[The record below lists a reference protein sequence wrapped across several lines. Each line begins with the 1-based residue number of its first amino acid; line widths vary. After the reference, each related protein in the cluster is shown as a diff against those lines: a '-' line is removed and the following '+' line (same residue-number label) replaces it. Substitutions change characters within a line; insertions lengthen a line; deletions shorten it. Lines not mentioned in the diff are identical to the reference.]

1 MAKRKRSVALFE
13 VIQKDKQFGPRGGVL
28 PTPAWWFKNREQ
40 GTACGETSRSGN
52 REQGKNPA
60 PLPAPIARP
69 VATETGRSL
78 SEAVMSRSVFSP
90 HITGTS
96 AAIIAGAIIV
106 VAGLGMA
113 WVHFGHHGAASSPQA
128 ILAGPAHPEVLD
140 LVGQRTLAPAAAAPQ
155 AEPAASIQSPTR
167 QINLNYVRIRLYDT
181 EKGAEQGRD
190 QLLARDIPCTVEHGI
205 PGIAP
210 QLYAVV
216 GLTPF
221 PDSSTPEYAAYVQKI
236 KTIFG
241 AAKSLKLIKWQA
253 AAHESV
259 AGTN

>member
-1 MAKRKRSVALFE
+1 MV
-13 VIQKDKQFGPRGGVL
+13 
-28 PTPAWWFKNREQ
+28 PA
-40 GTACGETSRSGN
+40 AAARSGSS
-52 REQGKNPA
+52 EG
-60 PLPAPIARP
+60 
-69 VATETGRSL
+69 GRSL

-106 VAGLGMA
+106 FAGLGMA
-113 WVHFGHHGAASSPQA
+113 WVHYGHRGSASSSPQA

-167 QINLNYVRIRLYDT
+167 QINLNYVRIRLYDS

-205 PGIAP
+205 PGVAP

-241 AAKSLKLIKWQA
+241 ATKSLKLIKWQPPLPA
-253 AAHESV
+253 AERADSRD
-259 AGTN
+259 